1 MSARVTTGLRVVR
14 LLGERPDPTAPLGVG
29 VIAAA
34 LGAPLSSV
42 SRMCAEL
49 ERTGLIERGA
59 DYGSYRLGAVAVRLS
74 GRAAAPVARSLRFAL
89 TLAAQQT
96 GETVVLAA
104 GAPGAM
110 RVIGSVLSSWTLH
123 SPAAVGERID
133 DADSAIARAADP
145 QDLGDD
151 TVVETAEGLR
161 VEIATPLLTPAGECA
176 AVLAVRLPAVR
187 LRENGPRI
195 RRALAVARRSIEAA
209 LGAERMRGADE
220 PQVLADAAAAAADG
234 ARTDGA
240 PAATPPTGG
249 SGGSGASALHA
260 VLPLLQHLADG
271 PDTVAGAA
279 RATGLRRDRTG
290 RLLDA
295 CVAAGVVERGADGEF
310 RVAWV
315 VHGWFRAAAAP
326 LIVSRGGPLVAEAAR
341 SLRAC
346 AFVTVLAGMR
356 SLTLVEELS
365 VLDGSLAGDGL
376 AMLPWLGRAHPIVG
390 SDGGPTMLM
399 DLEPD
404 ELAQLFPAR
413 HTPRELARFVRRVQT
428 VRRDGVLSMQAYDD
442 AGMVSISAP
451 IRDASGAVVA
461 AACLVGMADDV
472 TARSRELERAA
483 IRLAEAVSAVLR

>member
-1 MSARVTTGLRVVR
+1 MSGRVATGLRVVR

-29 VIAAA
+29 ALAAE

-42 SRMCAEL
+42 SRLCAEL
-49 ERTGLIERGA
+49 ERTGLIERGG

-133 DADSAIARAADP
+133 DAGSAIARAADP
-145 QDLGDD
+145 LALGDD
-151 TVVETAEGLR
+151 TVVETTEGLP
-161 VEIATPLLTPAGECA
+161 VEIATPLLTPGGECA

-195 RRALAVARRSIEAA
+195 RRALTVARRSIEAG
-209 LGAERMRGADE
+209 LGGSREAHARHDT
-220 PQVLADAAAAAADG
+220 ADG
-234 ARTDGA
+234 DDA
-240 PAATPPTGG
+240 PVSITPSAGG
-249 SGGSGASALHA
+249 SALHA

-271 PDTVAGAA
+271 PDTAAGAA
-279 RATGLRRDRTG
+279 RAAGLRRDRTG
-290 RLLDA
+290 RLLEA
-295 CVAAGVVERGADGEF
+295 CVTAGVVERGGDGEL
-310 RVAWV
+310 RIAWV

-356 SLTLVEELS
+356 SLTLVEELA
-365 VLDGSLAGDGL
+365 VLDRSLAGDGL
-376 AMLPWLGRAHPIVG
+376 AMIPWLGRAHPIVG

-404 ELAQLFPAR
+404 ELTQLFPAR
-413 HTPRELARFVRRVQT
+413 HTPRDLARFLRRMQT

-461 AACLVGMADDV
+461 AACLVGMTDDV

>member
-1 MSARVTTGLRVVR
+1 MSGRVTTGLRVVR

-29 VIAAA
+29 VIAAE

-42 SRMCAEL
+42 SRLCAEL

-133 DADSAIARAADP
+133 DAGGAIALAADP
-145 QDLGDD
+145 LRLGEDA
-151 TVVETAEGLR
+151 VVETAEGLR

-195 RRALAVARRSIEAA
+195 RRALAVARRSIEAGLDGSREA
-209 LGAERMRGADE
+209 GAGRDTADGDE
-220 PQVLADAAAAAADG
+220 PPVSTVSTA
-234 ARTDGA
+234 
-240 PAATPPTGG
+240 GG
-249 SGGSGASALHA
+249 SALHA
-260 VLPLLQHLADG
+260 ALPLLQHLADG
-271 PDTVAGAA
+271 PDTAAGAA

-295 CVAAGVVERGADGEF
+295 CVEAGVVERGGDGEF

-315 VHGWFRAAAAP
+315 VHGWFGAAAAP

-356 SLTLVEELS
+356 SLTLVEELA
-365 VLDGSLAGDGL
+365 VLDRSLAGDGL
-376 AMLPWLGRAHPIVG
+376 AMIPWLGRAHPIVG

-404 ELAQLFPAR
+404 ELTQLFPAR
-413 HTPRELARFVRRVQT
+413 HTPRDLTRFLRRMQT

-472 TARSRELERAA
+472 TARLRELERAA

>member
-1 MSARVTTGLRVVR
+1 VSAHVTAALRVVR

-29 VIAAA
+29 AIAAG
-34 LGAPLSSV
+34 LGRPLSSV
-42 SRMCAEL
+42 SRLCSEL
-49 ERTGLIERGA
+49 EGTGLIARGEA
-59 DYGSYRLGAVAVRLS
+59 YGSYRLGTSAVRLS

-104 GAPGAM
+104 GAPGQL

-123 SPAAVGERID
+123 SPATVGERIEGG
-133 DADSAIARAADP
+133 AVARAADP
-145 QDLGDD
+145 ETED
-151 TVVETAEGLR
+151 VSVETAEGMR
-161 VEIATPLLTPAGECA
+161 IEIATPLLAPSGGVV
-176 AVLAVRLPAVR
+176 AVLAVRLPANR

-195 RRALAVARRSIEAA
+195 RRALATARRSIEAA
-209 LGAERMRGADE
+209 LDAVPERT
-220 PQVLADAAAAAADG
+220 AAAPFTGPAL
-234 ARTDGA
+234 
-240 PAATPPTGG
+240 PAA
-249 SGGSGASALHA
+249 L
-260 VLPLLQHLADG
+260 LLLQHLADG

-279 RATGLRRDRTG
+279 AGAGLRRDRAA
-290 RLLDA
+290 RLLGSCA
-295 CVAAGVVERGADGEF
+295 AAGLVVRGADGEM
-310 RVAWV
+310 RLAWV
-315 VHGWFRAAAAP
+315 VHGWFRASAAP

-341 SLRAC
+341 RLRAC

-356 SLTLVEELS
+356 SLTLVEELE
-365 VLDGSLAGDGL
+365 LAGEGL
-376 AMLPWLGRAHPIVG
+376 AMIPWLGRAHPIVG

-404 ELAQLFPAR
+404 ELTQLFPAR
-413 HTPRELARFVRRVQT
+413 HTPRELSRFLRRMQR

-461 AACLVGMADDV
+461 AVCLVGTTDDV

-483 IRLAEAVSAVLR
+483 VELAEAVSGVLR

>member
-1 MSARVTTGLRVVR
+1 MSGRVTTGLRVVR

-29 VIAAA
+29 ALAAE

-42 SRMCAEL
+42 SRLCAEL

-133 DADSAIARAADP
+133 DAGSAIARAADP
-145 QDLGDD
+145 LGPGDE
-151 TVVETAEGLR
+151 TVEETIEGLR
-161 VEIATPLLTPAGECA
+161 VEIATPLLTPGGECA

-195 RRALAVARRSIEAA
+195 RRALAVARRSIEAGLSGSREA
-209 LGAERMRGADE
+209 GAGHDTADSDE
-220 PQVLADAAAAAADG
+220 PTISAAP
-234 ARTDGA
+234 
-240 PAATPPTGG
+240 PAGG
-249 SGGSGASALHA
+249 SALHA

-271 PDTVAGAA
+271 PDTAAGAA

-290 RLLDA
+290 RLLEA

-356 SLTLVEELS
+356 SLTLVEELE
-365 VLDGSLAGDGL
+365 LAGDGL
-376 AMLPWLGRAHPIVG
+376 AMIPWLGRAHPIVG

-404 ELAQLFPAR
+404 ELTQLFPAR
-413 HTPRELARFVRRVQT
+413 HTPRDLARFLRRMQT

-461 AACLVGMADDV
+461 AACLVGMTDDV

-483 IRLAEAVSAVLR
+483 IRLAEAVSGVLR